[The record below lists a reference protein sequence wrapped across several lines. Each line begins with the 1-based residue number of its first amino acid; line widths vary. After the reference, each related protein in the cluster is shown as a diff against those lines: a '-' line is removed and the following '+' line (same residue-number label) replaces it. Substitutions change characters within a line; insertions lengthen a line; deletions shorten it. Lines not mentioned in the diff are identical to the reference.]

1 MRIVAG
7 IWRGRRIDAPKGSE
21 HTRPTTDRTRES
33 VASMI
38 LSERDLSLEGD
49 SVLDAFAGSGAM
61 ALELLS
67 RGAAHATLVD
77 SSRAALA
84 VIKQNVDSLS
94 ARQLTSVVAGDVT
107 RLAGTSALKGAPFD
121 VVYLD
126 PPYALGSEE
135 VTALVDTLIAGDQLE
150 QVATVVYEYATGE
163 SGLDV
168 PALTL
173 VKTKKLGSTSVD
185 LYRFGESNG

>member
-7 IWRGRRIDAPKGSE
+7 IWRGRRIEAPKGSD

-38 LSERDLSLEGD
+38 FSERDLSLEGD

-77 SSRAALA
+77 SSRPA
-84 VIKQNVDSLS
+84 VNTIKQNVNALS
-94 ARQLTSVVAGDVT
+94 AQGLTSVIAGDIT

-121 VVYLD
+121 IVYLD
-126 PPYALGSEE
+126 PPYALSANDVSAMVEAIIG
-135 VTALVDTLIAGDQLE
+135 ADQLS
-150 QVATVVYEYATGE
+150 QGATVVYEYATGE
-163 SGLDV
+163 SPLNV
-168 PALTL
+168 SALTS

-185 LYRFGESNG
+185 LYRFGESHG